1 MPFVPA
7 ITRHLC
13 SLAFLLLSKTM
24 AAEPSKPNIILIF
37 TDDQGYNDV
46 GCFGSTKIKTPN
58 LDRMA
63 SEGLRLTSFYAQ
75 PVCGVS
81 RAALM
86 TGSYPIRVAEPGNVK
101 QLHTVPHTDE
111 VTVAE
116 VLKSAGYA
124 TGIIGKWHLGNNGEG
139 PGGFDPATMPNA
151 QGFDYFYGTPRF
163 NGFTVLVEDTPMRS
177 PIMRNQEIVIDAVE
191 SWDHITADYTK
202 EAIQYIDQHQ
212 DEPFFLYLAHNLPHI
227 PVGASENFKGKS
239 EYGPY
244 GDTIEEI
251 DWSTG
256 QILDHLKKL
265 GLDDNTLVVFTS
277 DNGPWVETTAGMKP
291 GGKVFIPREHSG
303 SADPLR
309 GWKMSAWEG
318 GSRVPFIARWPGKIA
333 GGRVSDEILST
344 MDFLP
349 TFAKLAGAELPG
361 HRTLD
366 GCDATAFLLG
376 ESEESPRED
385 YFYYAGCL
393 LTGVRVNQW
402 KLVLPRPE
410 NPPGT
415 GWWGRMI
422 EAIGETQ
429 LFDLNADPGET
440 TNVAKQNPDVV
451 AKLMKRIEK
460 ARAELG
466 DMDVVGSGARFFDEG
481 PRQVGAKPKPKA
493 KRKPAAAA
501 VYDDFK
507 PAGNLRYS
515 FESGLEGWKVT
526 EGAFAEPVT
535 GMPSLLS
542 WQDTPFAR
550 HGKQHLSTLTTGD
563 DRGTDKQTGVLQS
576 PTFVLEGDQVAFLI
590 AGGFDEK
597 RLYLGLVDV
606 DSKEV
611 LVRGGGSRDHL
622 MRREVWDVSKWQGRT
637 VYLQLVD
644 QSPGGWGHL
653 NVDDISVQGRLIAAV
668 APAAVQPRK
677 DAPNVVLI
685 FADDLGYGDVGCY
698 GATKVQTPNIDRL
711 AAEGRRFTDAH
722 SASAV
727 CTPSRFGL
735 LTGQYPIRGAG
746 GKGLWGPAPITSPLL
761 IDTET
766 LTLAD
771 VFKSTGYETAVFG
784 KWHLGFGTGRNDWK
798 ESLRPGP
805 QDLGFDYYFG
815 MPVVNSAPPYVY
827 VENDRIVGSDPA
839 DPLVYVGRGAKNTT
853 PITPIPPEASNR
865 SPNAFTGAVAAHKL
879 FNDYEVGTKLT
890 EKATA
895 WIKAREKK
903 PFFLYF
909 ATTNIHHPF
918 TPAKRF
924 QGTSQ
929 AGLYGD
935 FIHELD
941 WIVGEVRKS
950 LEEAGVADNTL
961 ILFTS
966 DNGAMFNH
974 GGRHAAELGHKLN
987 GDLLGSKFGVWEGG
1001 HRVPFIAWWPGKVPS
1016 GTVSNQLL
1024 SSVDLMATFAEIV
1037 GRALGDGEGR
1047 DSINMLPALTGE
1059 PEQAL
1064 RTELVLPPNKRTHV
1078 GMRKGEWMYIPA
1090 KGDGGFS
1097 GSKPSDHAW
1106 GGAAVTTLVNT
1117 PNSDIVNGKIK
1128 PGAPPAQLYDLKAD
1142 VNQTTNLYPMK
1153 PEVVSEMEA
1162 LLKRHQPA
1170 APSATETK
1178 KKKKK

>member
-1 MPFVPA
+1 MKRFA
-7 ITRHLC
+7 L
-13 SLAFLLLSKTM
+13 LACLIAVTFAR
-24 AAEPSKPNIILIF
+24 AADSKPNIVLIF

-46 GCFGSTKIKTPN
+46 GCFGSKTIKTPN

-86 TGSYPIRVAEPGNVK
+86 TGSYPIRVAEPDNVK
-101 QLHTVPHTDE
+101 QLHTVPHPQEITM
-111 VTVAE
+111 AE

-124 TGIIGKWHLGNNGEG
+124 TGIIGKWHLGNGGDG

-163 NGFTVLVEDTPMRS
+163 NGFTVFVEDTPMRS
-177 PIMRNQEIVIDAVE
+177 PIMRNQEVVVEAVE

-239 EYGPY
+239 EGGPY

-256 QILDHLKKL
+256 QILDHLKKV
-265 GLDDNTLVVFTS
+265 GIDDNTLVVFTS

-291 GGKVFIPREHSG
+291 DGRVFIPRDHSG
-303 SADPLR
+303 NADPLR

-333 GGRVSDEILST
+333 EGRVSAEILST

-349 TFAKLAGAELPG
+349 TFAKLAGAKLPTD
-361 HRTLD
+361 RTLD
-366 GCDATAFLLG
+366 GGDATAFLLG
-376 ESEESPRED
+376 KSEASPRDD
-385 YFYYAGCL
+385 YLYYAGCL
-393 LTGVRVNQW
+393 LTGVRVHQW
-402 KLVLPRPE
+402 KLVLPRPG

-422 EAIGETQ
+422 EAIEETQ

-440 TNVAKQNPDVV
+440 TNVADKNPDVV
-451 AKLMKRIEK
+451 AKLMQRIEK

-466 DMDVVGSGARFFDEG
+466 DMDIVGSGARSFDEG
-481 PRQVGAKPKPKA
+481 PRTVEANRKARA
-493 KRKPAAAA
+493 KRKTAVEA
-501 VYDDFK
+501 VYDNFK
-507 PAGNLRYS
+507 PVGNLRYS
-515 FESGLEGWKVT
+515 FESGLEGWKVI
-526 EGAFAEPVT
+526 EGDFAEPVT

-542 WQDTPFAR
+542 WQDAPFAR
-550 HGKQHLSTLTTGD
+550 HGQQHLSTLTTGD

-576 PTFVLEGDQVAFLI
+576 PTFVLVS
-590 AGGFDEK
+590 GGFDEK
-597 RLYLGLVDV
+597 RLYLGLVDAK
-606 DSKEV
+606 SGEV

-622 MRREVWDVSKWQGRT
+622 MRREVWDVSKWKGRSI
-637 VYLQLVD
+637 YLQLVD

-653 NVDDISVQGRLIAAV
+653 NVDDISVQGRLVVAAA
-668 APAAVQPRK
+668 APSVIQTRK

-711 AAEGRRFTDAH
+711 AREGRRFTDAH

-746 GKGLWGPAPITSPLL
+746 GQGLWGPAPITSPLL
-761 IDTET
+761 VPTET
-766 LTLAD
+766 LTIAD
-771 VFKSTGYETAVFG
+771 VFKSGGYETAVFG
-784 KWHLGFGTGRNDWK
+784 KWHLGFGTGKNDWN
-798 ESLRPGP
+798 EPLRPGP

-839 DPLVYVGRGAKNTT
+839 DPLVYVGRGAKDTT

-865 SPNAFTGAVAAHKL
+865 SPNAFRGAVEAHKN
-879 FNDYEVGTKLT
+879 FNDYEVGTTLAK
-890 EKATA
+890 KATD
-895 WIKAREKK
+895 WIKARGDER
-903 PFFLYF
+903 FFLYF

-941 WIVGEVRKS
+941 WIVGEVRQS
-950 LEEAGVADNTL
+950 LEDAGVADNTL

-966 DNGAMFNH
+966 DNGGMFNL
-974 GGRHAAELGHKLN
+974 GGRHAVSLGHKIN

-1001 HRVPFIAWWPGKVPS
+1001 HRVPFIAWWPGKVPA
-1016 GTVSNQLL
+1016 GTVSDQLL

-1037 GRALGDGEGR
+1037 GRDLGEGEGR

-1064 RTELVLPPNKRTHV
+1064 RTELVLPPNKRTHL
-1078 GMRKGEWMYIPA
+1078 GMRKGDWMYIPA

-1117 PNSDIVNGKIK
+1117 PNSDIVDGKIK
-1128 PGAPPAQLYDLKAD
+1128 PDAPPAQLYDLEAD
-1142 VNQTTNLYPMK
+1142 RNQTTNLHDRFPD
-1153 PEVVSEMEA
+1153 VVSEMRATLESH
-1162 LLKRHQPA
+1162 R
-1170 APSATETK
+1170 SATQTTPKLRK
-1178 KKKKK
+1178 K

>member
-1 MPFVPA
+1 
-7 ITRHLC
+7 
-13 SLAFLLLSKTM
+13 
-24 AAEPSKPNIILIF
+24 
-37 TDDQGYNDV
+37 
-46 GCFGSTKIKTPN
+46 
-58 LDRMA
+58 
-63 SEGLRLTSFYAQ
+63 
-75 PVCGVS
+75 
-81 RAALM
+81 
-86 TGSYPIRVAEPGNVK
+86 
-101 QLHTVPHTDE
+101 
-111 VTVAE
+111 
-116 VLKSAGYA
+116 
-124 TGIIGKWHLGNNGEG
+124 
-139 PGGFDPATMPNA
+139 
-151 QGFDYFYGTPRF
+151 
-163 NGFTVLVEDTPMRS
+163 
-177 PIMRNQEIVIDAVE
+177 
-191 SWDHITADYTK
+191 
-202 EAIQYIDQHQ
+202 
-212 DEPFFLYLAHNLPHI
+212 
-227 PVGASENFKGKS
+227 
-239 EYGPY
+239 
-244 GDTIEEI
+244 
-251 DWSTG
+251 
-256 QILDHLKKL
+256 
-265 GLDDNTLVVFTS
+265 
-277 DNGPWVETTAGMKP
+277 
-291 GGKVFIPREHSG
+291 
-303 SADPLR
+303 
-309 GWKMSAWEG
+309 
-318 GSRVPFIARWPGKIA
+318 
-333 GGRVSDEILST
+333 
-344 MDFLP
+344 
-349 TFAKLAGAELPG
+349 
-361 HRTLD
+361 
-366 GCDATAFLLG
+366 
-376 ESEESPRED
+376 
-385 YFYYAGCL
+385 
-393 LTGVRVNQW
+393 
-402 KLVLPRPE
+402 
-410 NPPGT
+410 
-415 GWWGRMI
+415 MI
-422 EAIGETQ
+422 EAIDETQ

-440 TNVAKQNPDVV
+440 TNVAKQNPEVV
-451 AKLMKRIEK
+451 ATLMKRIEK

-466 DMDVVGSGARFFDEG
+466 DMDIVGSGARFFDEG
-481 PRQVGAKPKPKA
+481 PRQVGVNPKA
-493 KRKPAAAA
+493 KVKRKPAAAA
-501 VYDDFK
+501 VYEAFK
-507 PAGNLRYS
+507 PVGNLRYS
-515 FESGLEGWKVT
+515 FETGLEGWKVV
-526 EGAFAEPVT
+526 EGDFAEPVT

-542 WQDTPFAR
+542 WQSAPFAR

-563 DRGTDKQTGVLQS
+563 ERGTDKQTGVLQS
-576 PTFVLEGDQVAFLI
+576 PTFVLEGDQVGFLV

-597 RLYLGLVDV
+597 RLYLGLVDAK
-606 DSKEV
+606 SGEV
-611 LVRGGGSRDHL
+611 LVRGGGSRDHQ
-622 MRREVWDVSKWQGRT
+622 MRREVWDVSQWKGRA

-644 QSPGGWGHL
+644 QSTSGWGHL
-653 NVDDISVQGRLIAAV
+653 NVDDISVQGRLVVAAA
-668 APAAVQPRK
+668 APAPATVKPRK

-746 GKGLWGPAPITSPLL
+746 GQGLWGPAPITSPLL
-761 IDTET
+761 IDTGT
-766 LTLAD
+766 LTIAD
-771 VFKSTGYETAVFG
+771 VFKSGGYETAVFG
-784 KWHLGFGTGRNDWK
+784 KWHLGFGTGKNEWQ
-798 ESLRPGP
+798 EPLRPGP

-865 SPNAFTGAVAAHKL
+865 SPNAFTGAVAAHNL

-895 WIKAREKK
+895 WIKGREKK

-1001 HRVPFIAWWPGKVPS
+1001 HRVPFIAWWPGKVPA
-1016 GTVSNQLL
+1016 GTVSNQLI

-1037 GRALGDGEGR
+1037 GWALGDGEGQ
-1047 DSINMLPALTGE
+1047 DSINMLPALTGD

-1097 GSKPSDHAW
+1097 GSKPTDHAW

-1117 PNSDIVNGKIK
+1117 PNSDIVDGKIK
-1128 PGAPPAQLYDLKAD
+1128 PDAPPAQLYDLKAD
-1142 VNQTTNLYPMK
+1142 VNQTTNLYPLK

>member
-1 MPFVPA
+1 MPPKMK
-7 ITRHLC
+7 
-13 SLAFLLLSKTM
+13 FLLLALLMPLCAS
-24 AAEPSKPNIILIF
+24 AAQPNIVLIF
-37 TDDQGYNDV
+37 TDDQGYNDL

-101 QLHTVPHTDE
+101 QLHTVPHPEE
-111 VTVAE
+111 VTMAE

-124 TGIIGKWHLGNNGEG
+124 TGIIGKWHLGNEGEG

-163 NGFTVLVEDTPMRS
+163 NGFTVFVDDTPMRS
-177 PIMRNQEIVIDAVE
+177 PIMRNQEIVIEAVE

-212 DEPFFLYLAHNLPHI
+212 GEPFFLYLAHNLPHI

-291 GGKVFIPREHSG
+291 DRKPFIPRDHSG
-303 SADPLR
+303 SADPFR

-318 GSRVPFIARWPGKIA
+318 GSRVPFIARWPGKIPA
-333 GGRVSDEILST
+333 GGVSDEILST

-349 TFAKLAGAELPG
+349 TFASLAGADLPED
-361 HRTLD
+361 RTLD
-366 GCDATAFLLG
+366 GHDTTSFLLG
-376 ESEESPRED
+376 KSDTSPRDD
-385 YFYYAGCL
+385 YLYYAGCL
-393 LTGVRVNQW
+393 LTGIRVDQW
-402 KLVLPRPE
+402 KLVLPRPN

-422 EAIGETQ
+422 EAVEETQ

-440 TNVAKQNPDVV
+440 TNVAKQNPEVV
-451 AKLMKRIEK
+451 ATLMKRIEK
-460 ARAELG
+460 ARTELG
-466 DMDVVGSGARFFDEG
+466 DMDIVGSGARFFDEG
-481 PRQVGAKPKPKA
+481 PRQVGAKPKA

-501 VYDDFK
+501 AFDNFK
-507 PAGNLRYS
+507 PVGNLRYS
-515 FESGLEGWKVT
+515 FETGLEGWKVI
-526 EGAFAEPVT
+526 EGDFAEPIT
-535 GMPSLLS
+535 EMPSLLS
-542 WQDTPFAR
+542 WQDAPFAR

-576 PTFVLEGDQVAFLI
+576 PSFVLEGDQVAFLI
-590 AGGFDEK
+590 AGGFDEE
-597 RLYLGLVDV
+597 RLYLGLVDA
-606 DSKEV
+606 DSGEV
-611 LVRGGGSRDHL
+611 LVRGGGSSDHL
-622 MRREVWDVSKWQGRT
+622 MRREVWDVSKWKGRS

-653 NVDDISVQGRLIAAV
+653 NVDDISVQGRLVVAAA
-668 APAAVQPRK
+668 APSVIQPRK

-746 GKGLWGPAPITSPLL
+746 GQGLWGPAPVTSPLL

-766 LTLAD
+766 LTIAD
-771 VFKSTGYETAVFG
+771 VFKSGGYETAVFG
-784 KWHLGFGTGRNDWK
+784 KWHLGFGTSMNDWQ
-798 ESLRPGP
+798 EPLRPGP

-827 VENDRIVGSDPA
+827 VENDRIVGADPA
-839 DPLVYVGRGAKNTT
+839 DPLVLIGKGGGKAT
-853 PITPIPPEASNR
+853 PITPIPLEASRR
-865 SPNAFTGAVAAHKL
+865 SPNQFSGAVAAHKL

-895 WIKAREKK
+895 WIKSREKK

-935 FIHELD
+935 SIHELD

-950 LEEAGVADNTL
+950 LEDAGVADNTL
-961 ILFTS
+961 VIFTS
-966 DNGAMFNH
+966 DNGGMFNL
-974 GGRHAAELGHKLN
+974 GGRHAAELGHKIN

-1001 HRVPFIAWWPGKVPS
+1001 HRVPFIAWWPGRIKP
-1016 GTVSNQLL
+1016 GTVSHQLM
-1024 SSVDLMATFAEIV
+1024 SSVDLMATFAAMV
-1037 GRALGDGEGR
+1037 GRKLGENEGR
-1047 DSINMLPALTGE
+1047 DSISMLAALTE
-1059 PEQAL
+1059 DSEVPL
-1064 RTELVLPPNKRTHV
+1064 RNEMIVSPSKPSHV

-1090 KGDGGFS
+1090 KSDGGFN

-1128 PGAPPAQLYDLKAD
+1128 PGAPPAQLYRLDTD
-1142 VNQTTNLYPMK
+1142 VNQTTNLYKEK
-1153 PEVVSEMEA
+1153 PEVVSEMDA
-1162 LLKRHQPA
+1162 LLKASRKATAPTRPA
-1170 APSATETK
+1170 TKRK
-1178 KKKKK
+1178 KKP